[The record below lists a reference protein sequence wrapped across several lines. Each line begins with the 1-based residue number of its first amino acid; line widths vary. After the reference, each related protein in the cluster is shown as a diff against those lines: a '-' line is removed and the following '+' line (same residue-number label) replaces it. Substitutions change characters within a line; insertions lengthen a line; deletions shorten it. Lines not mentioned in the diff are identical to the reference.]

1 MRDDMTT
8 LHFNEEHDDWIG
20 VHPKSYSLIP
30 SLYPWNYNRWLSPR
44 NLIPAHPNID
54 HDAYTPEILDK
65 PIPDCGH
72 GAMHCAVFYGS
83 TVLPRVKAAELHQS
97 LNELPRDCPICI
109 AKGTSFKSSTC
120 SACKEKQVISSHFW
134 RFFHSKHLRR
144 SVTVAAVVPV
154 PRLSAI
160 GVWVKPP
167 WAQFIRCGASDA
179 GESGQT
185 RADGRDGH
193 VNFKHRRRICRAQGL
208 GV

>member
-1 MRDDMTT
+1 MKKIKLILSRVTFFICSI
-8 LHFNEEHDDWIG
+8 LFKFS
-20 VHPKSYSLIP
+20 PKSNNQIP
-30 SLYPWNYNRWLSPR
+30 NQT
-44 NLIPAHPNID
+44 NL
-54 HDAYTPEILDK
+54 
-65 PIPDCGH
+65 
-72 GAMHCAVFYGS
+72 FRRFS
-83 TVLPRVKAAELHQS
+83 QWKAAELHQS